1 MEQKPLSTL
10 YYGIVGIAAIG
21 AITLVLLGIIMIAAP
36 GNQILLTSY

>member
-10 YYGIVGIAAIG
+10 YYGIVGIAGIAT
-21 AITLVLLGIIMIAAP
+21 ITLVLLGIIMIAAP